1 MQKCPYCAEE
11 IQDDAIKCRFCNEFI
26 LTPSRPKTK
35 WYFSTSIIILALLA
49 VGPFALPLIWFHPNY
64 KQTTKIILTIVI
76 IVISIWIYFLMS
88 DLFNTLKQQLDTLD
102 LQLRN

>member
-1 MQKCPYCAEE
+1 MKKCPYCAEE

-26 LTPSRPKTK
+26 LTPGRSKTK

-64 KQTTKIILTIVI
+64 KKSTKIILTIAI
-76 IVISIWIYFLMS
+76 IAITIWLYFLMK
-88 DLFNTLKQQLDTLD
+88 DVYFNLKQQLDMLE
-102 LQLRN
+102 LN